1 MGEIVLSAFADEFS
15 KELDRQIEAMNRFSI
30 GWIELRGVDGKNV
43 SDLTAAEAAEVG
55 RRMAAGGVRA
65 SSIGSPLGKI
75 AVDGDMA
82 GHLERARR
90 CFETANL
97 LGTPLCRVF
106 SFYLPKGSDPA
117 AHREAVLERVGAL
130 LDLAD
135 KHGVTLCHENE
146 AGIYGESPERCLD
159 LLTAFG
165 GRLRCVF
172 DMGNFVLGGYPPYPA
187 AYAALKPYIRYFH
200 IKDALASGAIVPA
213 GCGEAHIG
221 DIVRDF
227 RDSAEGPFFVSL
239 EPHLVTFDGLK
250 ALTDRRFENP
260 YVYETKELA
269 FADAVARLRG
279 ELA

>member
-106 SFYLPKGSDPA
+106 SFYLPKGSDPT

-135 KHGVTLCHENE
+135 EHGVTLCHENE

-213 GCGEAHIG
+213 
-221 DIVRDF
+221 
-227 RDSAEGPFFVSL
+227 
-239 EPHLVTFDGLK
+239 
-250 ALTDRRFENP
+250 
-260 YVYETKELA
+260 
-269 FADAVARLRG
+269 
-279 ELA
+279 